1 MPNTIG
7 DCWFE
12 SILIDTE
19 YGIDKPAIFIPPEP
33 VTSKSTST
41 KFAPKNPTLEAV
53 EAA

>member
-1 MPNTIG
+1 MPKTIG

-12 SILIDTE
+12 SILIEIE
-19 YGIDKPAIFIPPEP
+19 YGIDNPAIFIPPEP

-41 KFAPKNPTLEAV
+41 KLAPKNPTLEAV